1 MKMTRLKKYLILG
14 VIPAAILS
22 LGMNDL
28 SAYASEQTEE
38 INTDTDPDPDKDEEK
53 KEIVTGW
60 VKKKDQWFFFDKDG
74 APHTGWLDHKKN
86 RYFMDE
92 QGQMCT
98 GWISDNGRWYYMDQE
113 GRLTTGWVKSK
124 EKWYF
129 LDQKSGV
136 MQTGWLKDGD
146 TWYFLRDDGSM
157 KKGWLNRKDKWYFL
171 DSTGAMKTGWKKYDG
186 QWYHLKSDGAM
197 NVGWGYIGKKWYF
210 FDTDGAQKT
219 GFIESK
225 DKKYYTY
232 ENGGYAK
239 DGWLVKEGHS
249 YHFDSDGVLDKDSTK
264 AEALVSMPGYYISPM
279 YAGQLNTPEE
289 RIEAMIKR
297 AYEYKNAGT
306 TYSICKSQE
315 PGRYADCSGLVMQCL
330 YAAGFDPAPATPK
343 HHALPENEYDSR
355 TLWSSVPMK
364 HINVSKDGSKYTEK
378 GNVDYSKL
386 RRGDLI
392 YYKSPNADIINH
404 VAIYLGDDKVIEAVA
419 PYVMDWL
426 GLIHEVHGTIYGV
439 TRPFE

>member
-98 GWISDNGRWYYMDQE
+98 GWVSDNGRWYYMDQE

-355 TLWSSVPMK
+355 TLFKYVKMRHVSIRDMK
-364 HINVSKDGSKYTEK
+364 
-378 GNVDYSKL
+378 
-386 RRGDLI
+386 RGDLVF
-392 YYKSPNADIINH
+392 YNKPGTNVIIH
-404 VAIYLGDDKVIEAVA
+404 VAIYLGNNRVIESWPPAVTDRYSLSSY
-419 PYVMDWL
+419 P
-426 GLIHEVHGTIYGV
+426 HTSIYGV
-439 TRPFE
+439 ARPFE